1 MDFFLVEF
9 YELKGQ
15 KWSFSFRFLQLK
27 EIPYARD
34 LVTEDKVEKDL
45 KKVTGTTGSS
55 VKMKHTQETFEMNFH
70 QFEFSK

>member
-1 MDFFLVEF
+1 MKLFIQVFTT
-9 YELKGQ
+9 Q
-15 KWSFSFRFLQLK
+15 R
-27 EIPYARD
+27 EIPYVRD

-55 VKMKHTQETFEMNFH
+55 VKIKHTQETFEVNFH

>member
-1 MDFFLVEF
+1 MKLFIQVFTTQ
-9 YELKGQ
+9 G
-15 KWSFSFRFLQLK
+15 
-27 EIPYARD
+27 EIPYTRD

-55 VKMKHTQETFEMNFH
+55 VKIKRTQETCEMNFH